1 MAVATSPNVTR
12 QPPIVMLALAALA
25 LPLGGC
31 MSASDT
37 PPSSGPGWASHAR
50 TRPVTHLIVHHTA
63 ADLPTSLRILS
74 GGDPARRV
82 SAHYLVTDEPE
93 PRVVALVPET
103 RVAYHAG
110 VSHWRGVDSLNEV
123 SIGIEIVHPDGDL
136 SPYREAQVV
145 AVGNLLRE
153 LAARHGVDGSRILAH
168 SDVSPGRKHD
178 PGRFFPW
185 ERLHRD
191 FGVGLW
197 PDSAKVA
204 AYRDVGPP
212 PSSRHLAA
220 LLRLLGYRVTD
231 EPGSLRAALASF
243 QRHWRPDKVDGE
255 ADRETVARLRALLDP
270 R

>member
-1 MAVATSPNVTR
+1 
-12 QPPIVMLALAALA
+12 MLTLAALA
-25 LPLGGC
+25 LPLVGC
-31 MSASDT
+31 RSASVT
-37 PPSSGPGWASHAR
+37 PASSGLDWVSHER

-93 PRVVALVPET
+93 PRVVALVPEA

-110 VSHWRGVDSLNEV
+110 ASHWRGVDSLNEV
-123 SIGIEIVHPDGDL
+123 SIGIEVVHPDGDL
-136 SPYREAQVV
+136 SPYRDAQMT
-145 AVGNLLRE
+145 AVGKLLRE
-153 LAARHGVDGSRILAH
+153 LADRHGVDGSRILAH

-185 ERLHRD
+185 ERLHRE
-191 FGVGLW
+191 FGVGAW
-197 PDSAKVA
+197 PDPAKVA
-204 AYRDVGPP
+204 AYRDGGPP
-212 PSSRHLAA
+212 PAPRHLAA

-231 EPGSLRAALASF
+231 DPSSLRAALTAF